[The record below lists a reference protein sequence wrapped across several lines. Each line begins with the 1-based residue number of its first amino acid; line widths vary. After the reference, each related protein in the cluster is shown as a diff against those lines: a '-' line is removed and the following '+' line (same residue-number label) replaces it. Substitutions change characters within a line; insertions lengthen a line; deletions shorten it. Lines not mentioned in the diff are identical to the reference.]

1 MPDYRDAKIYK
12 LKSSNTDLCY
22 IGSTIQPLNS
32 RLSLHKYHYK
42 LWKSGNYHFVT
53 SFKVFDDVDCKIEL
67 LERYPCD
74 NRNELEL
81 RERHYIETI
90 KCVNKN
96 VPTRTMAE
104 YHEINK
110 DAIDA
115 KRKVRHDCDCH
126 GKYTTANKQI
136 HFKTKKHLE
145 YFESL

>member
-12 LKSSNTDLCY
+12 LTSSNSLCY
-22 IGSTIQPLNS
+22 IGSTTQPLNS
-32 RLSLHKYHYK
+32 RLSLHKYHHK
-42 LWKSGNYHFVT
+42 LWKSGKYHFVT

-81 RERHYIETI
+81 RERYYIETI

-96 VPTRTMAE
+96 VPTRTIAE
-104 YHEINK
+104 YYESNK

-115 KRKVRHDCDCH
+115 KRKTRHDCNCH

-136 HFKTKKHLE
+136 HFKTNKHKQFL
-145 YFESL
+145 ESL